1 MEGPA
6 RAGRCLAPGSNSAA
20 GGGGQPTSTP
30 ASPRPVNGTS
40 RPDTRSSPRPAA
52 RSPMQKAMTC
62 NSGVA
67 AKALSCRNSSP
78 GAILTRRDDSL
89 FVKAG
94 LVPAIQVLVA
104 PRKQD
109 VDARDNPPRDEFF
122 PTSPGPAPK
131 PASAASPAA

>member
-1 MEGPA
+1 
-6 RAGRCLAPGSNSAA
+6 
-20 GGGGQPTSTP
+20 
-30 ASPRPVNGTS
+30 
-40 RPDTRSSPRPAA
+40 
-52 RSPMQKAMTC
+52 MQKAMTC

-78 GAILTRRDDSL
+78 GAILTRLDDSL

-109 VDARDNPPRDEFF
+109 VDARDNPGRDEFC
-122 PTSPGPAPK
+122 PTPPCPAPE
-131 PASAASPAA
+131 PATAASPAAASSPEPPRIRPGRP